1 MADISEHDAEQERE
15 SHYREHGWIDFL
27 VVRYAISVDNLLEH
41 PCDIIVSEQSR
52 RLDTMLMDH
61 LHLGSLDVSV
71 PVLHAFDLPHNGL
84 VVKIR
89 NPAEADVE
97 ATLYLELVESCI
109 KCLFLDDEHF
119 VNFEN

>member
-1 MADISEHDAEQERE
+1 
-15 SHYREHGWIDFL
+15 
-27 VVRYAISVDNLLEH
+27 
-41 PCDIIVSEQSR
+41 
-52 RLDTMLMDH
+52 
-61 LHLGSLDVSV
+61 LGSLDVSV